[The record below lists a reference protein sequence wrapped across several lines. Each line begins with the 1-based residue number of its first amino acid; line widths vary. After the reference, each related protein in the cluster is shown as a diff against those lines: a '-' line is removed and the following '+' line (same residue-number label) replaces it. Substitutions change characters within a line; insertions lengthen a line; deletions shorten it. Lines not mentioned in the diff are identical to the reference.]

1 MEHPGVHS
9 EFIIRWLHAHPS
21 LKYNC
26 LHDVQYVVPRCMGE
40 CALKCG
46 VIDLECEMETQRQ
59 LALPSSYRLLADQD
73 GRPTKFAQTVERP
86 TKTR

>member
-9 EFIIRWLHAHPS
+9 EFINRWLTRTRLINIIVYTLCNTWYLVAWE
-21 LKYNC
+21 
-26 LHDVQYVVPRCMGE
+26 E

-46 VIDLECEMETQRQ
+46 VIDLECGMETQRH
-59 LALPSSYRLLADQD
+59 YRLLAEQD

-86 TKTR
+86 TKTG